1 MASPLNTFI
10 TVATN
15 VTTTLTKIYEAPAE
29 TTSIVLLAQATNV
42 DPTYTASITFII
54 NISGADYE
62 LVSNFP
68 IPNNDAAALLS
79 GKLVIQSGSSVWC
92 NADVPDRLKI
102 TLSILETT

>member
-10 TVATN
+10 TVARN
-15 VTTTLTKIYEAPAE
+15 VTTTLTQIYQAPAE

-42 DPTYTASITFII
+42 DPAFTASITFITR
-54 NISGADYE
+54 ISGADYE

-79 GKLVIQSGSSVWC
+79 GKLVIQSGDSVWC
-92 NADVPDRLKI
+92 EASYMDRLKI